1 MCHRNLQCD
10 SNPHVDYHLLIT
22 SPADTRNTDTM
33 RGRLALGASL
43 LLMAAASLA
52 GTAAGQFSVQI
63 TLTDPR
69 NTTGNDNICTSA
81 SGAGTGS
88 TSVQVRC
95 NTDVFVNIAPISIAP
110 VTNAQVSNPNVLG
123 NARFLPGYRPARDS
137 LLPDYC
143 RHEASRADHAARLTC
158 RLGDRGLATAGDE
171 GDDGWEIESRRYA
184 MGPEAA
190 ATETHARLRLQDAFG
205 TLTAVRLAHAGNQSK
220 SVEMLVSF

>member
-1 MCHRNLQCD
+1 MTT
-10 SNPHVDYHLLIT
+10 P
-22 SPADTRNTDTM
+22 M
-33 RGRLALGASL
+33 RTLARLALGVSL
-43 LLMAAASLA
+43 FLTGVSSFS
-52 GTAAGQFSVQI
+52 GTAVGQFGVRI
-63 TLTDPR
+63 
-69 NTTGNDNICTSA
+69 NVNGGDNVCTSSSA
-81 SGAGTGS
+81 GSVSGGA
-88 TSVQVRC
+88 SVQVSC
-95 NTDVFVNIAPISIAP
+95 NTDVFVNIAPVSVAPIGIAP
-110 VTNAQVSNPNVLG
+110 VSNAQVSNPNTLG

-205 TLTAVRLAHAGNQSK
+205 TLTAVRLAQAGNQSK

>member
-1 MCHRNLQCD
+1 
-10 SNPHVDYHLLIT
+10 
-22 SPADTRNTDTM
+22 M
-33 RGRLALGASL
+33 RGKLAIGASL
-43 LLMAAASLA
+43 LLAAATSFA
-52 GTAAGQFSVQI
+52 GTVAGQFTVQI

-81 SGAGTGS
+81 SGAATGS

-95 NTDVFVNIAPISIAP
+95 NTDVFVNIAP
-110 VTNAQVSNPNVLG
+110 VSKPSALG

-143 RHEASRADHAARLTC
+143 RNEASRADQAARLTC

-171 GDDGWEIESRRYA
+171 GDDGWEVESRRYA

-190 ATETHARLRLQDAFG
+190 AIETQARLRFQDALG
-205 TLTAVRLAHAGNQSK
+205 TLTAVRLAHASNQPK

>member
-1 MCHRNLQCD
+1 MTM
-10 SNPHVDYHLLIT
+10 I
-22 SPADTRNTDTM
+22 RNTTF
-33 RGRLALGASL
+33 GA
-43 LLMAAASLA
+43 LLMLAAAASFA
-52 GTAAGQFSVQI
+52 GAASGLVSVQI

-69 NTTGNDNICTSA
+69 NTTGNDNACTSA

-95 NTDVFVNIAPISIAP
+95 NTDVFVNIAPVSIA
-110 VTNAQVSNPNVLG
+110 QISNSSALG

-143 RHEASRADHAARLTC
+143 RNEASRADQTARLTC

-171 GDDGWEIESRRYA
+171 GDDGWEVESRRYA

-190 ATETHARLRLQDAFG
+190 AIETQARLRLQDAWG
-205 TLTAVRLAHAGNQSK
+205 TLTAVRLAHAGNEPR

>member
-1 MCHRNLQCD
+1 MFGK
-10 SNPHVDYHLLIT
+10 S
-22 SPADTRNTDTM
+22 
-33 RGRLALGASL
+33 ALGVSF

-63 TLTDPR
+63 TLINPQ
-69 NTTGNDNICTSA
+69 NTTGNGNTCTSA

-95 NTDVFVNIAPISIAP
+95 NTDVFVNIAPVNI
-110 VTNAQVSNPNVLG
+110 AQVSNSNTLG

-143 RHEASRADHAARLTC
+143 RNEASPVDRAARLTC

-171 GDDGWEIESRRYA
+171 DDDGWEVENRRYA

-190 ATETHARLRLQDAFG
+190 AIETQARLRLQDAWG
-205 TLTAVRLAHAGNQSK
+205 TLTAVRLAHAGNQPR